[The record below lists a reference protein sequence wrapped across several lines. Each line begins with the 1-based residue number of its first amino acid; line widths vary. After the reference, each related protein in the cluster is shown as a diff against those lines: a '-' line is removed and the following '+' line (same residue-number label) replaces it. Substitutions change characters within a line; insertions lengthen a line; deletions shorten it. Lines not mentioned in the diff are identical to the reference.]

1 MAHQLFRLLVAIL
14 ATAFLLSSAT
24 GQTMD
29 QKLRK
34 AMNAGKLE
42 GLHSAVVVLN
52 GKLIAS
58 SYFSGMDERWGRPL
72 GNIEHGSTTLHDTRS
87 ITKSV
92 VSLLYG
98 IALADHAVPD
108 INQPLLDFFPDYQDL
123 RDGSAREQIT
133 VRDALTMKMGTE
145 WNEDLPYTNPR
156 NSEIAMEM
164 ADDRYRFIL
173 DRPMVSP
180 PGKTWSYNGGA
191 VAILAKLISEGTGQS
206 IEHFAQQKLFAPL
219 GITEFEWVKGSDG
232 VPSAASGLRLTA
244 SDLAKIG
251 TMIAQNGQY
260 KGQQIVPKDWLEAS
274 FQPASTLRNGVQYG
288 FLWYLASGPIGDQI
302 IFALGNGGQRL
313 TIQPRTGFVVSTFTG
328 NYNDPKAWQ
337 LSLKVL
343 LEYAIPEASKHRK

>member
-1 MAHQLFRLLVAIL
+1 
-14 ATAFLLSSAT
+14 
-24 GQTMD
+24 MD

-42 GLHSAVVVLN
+42 GLHSAVVVLT

-72 GNIEHGSTTLHDTRS
+72 GNVEHGFTTLHDTRS

-98 IALADHAVPD
+98 IALADHDVPD

-133 VRDALTMKMGTE
+133 VRDALIMKMGTK

-164 ADDRYRFIL
+164 ADGIA
-173 DRPMVSP
+173 

-219 GITEFEWVKGSDG
+219 GITEFEWVKGADG
-232 VPSAASGLRLTA
+232 VPSAASSLRLTA

-251 TMIAQNGQY
+251 TMIAQNGQYQNGQY

-288 FLWYLASGPIGDQI
+288 VLWYLASGPIGDQI

-313 TIQPRTGFVVSTFTG
+313 TIQPRTRFVVSTFTG
-328 NYNDPKAWQ
+328 NYNGPKAWQ

-343 LEYAIPEASKHRK
+343 LEYVIPEASKHRK